1 MLIEPPTR
9 PGRPLTYREHR
20 KLREEAEKKRR
31 EYEEMLRKEER
42 ERREAEEKARAA
54 AEEPEKPASKDEA
67 EEVNDSPAVESSS
80 VSKSSEVKS
89 VKSTKSKDSRDPR
102 DPRRKKLEEKCA
114 SKSSEQSS
122 EEAKVAEPI
131 KSFKIPKVKKVESQP
146 KLAEIDIFKPNE
158 VLNVTK
164 PTHESSIDKSRK
176 ESDTESE
183 TRSRRSSASSQ
194 SHVDTDSDSE
204 PSLTIAEQEEERVR
218 RRSSASES
226 QSDSETGKLARRLS
240 VEKEKKVSSESQK
253 GTKVTK
259 ARRRISSGS
268 ESSEE
273 SKGTK
278 ARRVSSTSDREETA
292 VDREPSPVS
301 FSLEDED
308 MKEEKNVKTDEDGAI
323 TKNELTKELLKT
335 IVSSLDPKDATKLL
349 EKAATLKK
357 DDKISIETLK
367 EFINKKE
374 GVEEPDSEDEP
385 LSRKRK
391 RGRPKTPTKDK
402 AVKKLKTKSEA
413 TKGIVEEEVGEQSK
427 EPDEIPVEELLDDV
441 EDETEEMNIKIET
454 VETFVIEP
462 KAVPK
467 KGKKRGRKPKKDKLA
482 TAESESCG
490 LQDDAI
496 SSSNIEDDIKGEVKD
511 EPVET
516 DSMDTEMIPLN
527 VDEAPAMRRLSGN
540 QEPSGMRQTRAM
552 KSKMMKKTKTW
563 KPSAEVI
570 KLEDEL
576 NPFTSL
582 KSPPLNA
589 SQIKSETVEADLK
602 VFLGEGDVKADEFK
616 DSKFEFS
623 KGQYDANV
631 KLEVKSRLNSV
642 SSLFSKLMEQRPPIE
657 KKMSSVEGE
666 RKPKKTL
673 PVEEEKLCSKI
684 KLCKPPTDSKGRV
697 LAPPSLLSNI
707 ELPTLS
713 LSSRISEVTMSLNV
727 DESISPENDDTNQ
740 NSSFLDLI
748 HNLNKRKKMP
758 PALIPLN
765 TDEVDIKS
773 FNISEEDQDKFCR
786 EVSVPN
792 PNAAD
797 YKTPEAYSQMLEPA
811 KLRELFKC
819 MEPSCS
825 FTTSSAAEFGDHLDQ
840 SHGPDCLLRCPY
852 CLGRVRTGQ
861 KLINHIIK
869 HHGAAS
875 FQCIHSFFRA
885 QDPVQLMVYQNI
897 HFPQLPRGFIMCDHL
912 QADKKYKIK
921 VTSDVKFRCMGAGCS
936 FECSSG
942 DTELIEEHRW
952 RHVKAEDLVGFSC
965 PYSSFTSS
973 DPVQILLH
981 QTQISPGAVPMVHI
995 KTIVPREESSED
1007 EDNFS
1012 ESNESDVDSE
1022 LSDFDKDFYD
1032 DIEDAM
1038 DDVEKKDPLDDP
1050 LKRYLCSLCEFRDPS
1065 MNSLKAHVKT
1075 EHKLISFKFVP
1086 VNSAKTNHEKDSFI
1100 IVPKNNLQIQKTARS
1115 KSIKTIFS
1123 PTDIDSIPVKPDI
1136 YKYVLRC
1143 SLCDFGSRVRNNLVK
1158 HLRLHLKTRDNIP
1171 ILAPVN
1177 PPTDAEAETSATS
1190 RMTSLLP
1197 DDIEEEL
1204 KRKPISF
1211 EELELLPQ
1219 MIPENLRFACCAK
1232 DCNYITIDEG
1242 MLLYHIKA
1250 FHKELRKYKCPHCP
1264 NVSIPFSEMELHLK
1278 CHGELLF
1285 KCGHCDYF
1293 HPFKRTAEAHAAQEH
1308 ANKKYFVRNVREEE
1322 VKRREMG
1329 PDTEDKKEPVQPE
1342 VNKII
1347 ATYKPYR
1354 CGLCDFSSETVEEIR
1369 GHLYEVH
1376 SIHHQ
1381 YKCGLCKFE
1390 SDVRSDMEDHVGN
1403 QHPGGQAS
1411 LVRTFYV
1418 DPTTVLDA
1426 YPDERRYPLWARE
1439 MEGLKH
1445 IRGILY
1451 DDMEDNAVLK
1461 QAVQLKKS
1469 RIKKLEEKEA
1479 LERVDPDNSFEQTK
1493 SAKKEGKAARSELD
1507 FYPMSCKECGFS
1519 KKTVTGMKMHIKLN
1533 HLGVGKFQ
1541 CRECVFS
1548 ANLTN
1553 SIHGHYRN
1561 KHPEKVTTNDQG
1573 QEEFDYTEKVAN
1585 AQNFSEDFW
1594 RDEWGIPTLTERKNS
1609 LNQDSDKKKRKSLN
1623 TDKDS
1628 PPLKKKP
1635 GAKRGRKK
1643 KTEIAAPEAT
1653 KCPPTSASTIDD
1665 FGDNILKAD
1674 REIDS
1679 GVTDMVKT
1687 SGTDTMAGVKPLEV
1701 SPFESIKTFMC
1712 SFCPKRSQN
1721 VDKIRRHLTEH
1732 HPDQEAEFHELSRDQ
1747 AVAII
1752 TSDQY
1757 KGQGVNEYKCFYCQ
1771 EVGSITS
1778 LYEHTETSHTSAKFR
1793 VVKFQGKGVTGYLE
1807 CQVCGYLS
1815 PGFEKYL
1822 QKAHFHEE
1830 HPLENE
1836 VNCSKYMHKM
1846 KSGTEAFSSNQQ
1858 AFKVSFKK

>member
-1 MLIEPPTR
+1 MVIEPPTR

-31 EYEEMLRKEER
+31 EYEEKLRKEEK

-54 AEEPEKPASKDEA
+54 AEEAARVATKDEM
-67 EEVNDSPAVESSS
+67 EEGNDSPAVESSV

-89 VKSTKSKDSRDPR
+89 VKSTKSRDPR
-102 DPRRKKLEEKCA
+102 DPRRKKLEEKGA

-131 KSFKIPKVKKVESQP
+131 KSFKIPKVKKIMDSQP
-146 KLAEIDIFKPNE
+146 KVAEIDIFKPNE
-158 VLNVTK
+158 VPNVTK
-164 PTHESSIDKSRK
+164 PTHESSIDKARK
-176 ESDTESE
+176 ESETESE
-183 TRSRRSSASSQ
+183 TRPRRSSASSQ
-194 SHVDTDSDSE
+194 SHADTDSDSE
-204 PSLTIAEQEEERVR
+204 PSLTIADQEEDRAR

-226 QSDSETGKLARRLS
+226 DTETGKQVRRIS
-240 VEKEKKVSSESQK
+240 IEKEKMARRDSSESQQ

-278 ARRVSSTSDREETA
+278 ARRVSSTSDREEVVEA
-292 VDREPSPVS
+292 DREPSPVS
-301 FSLEDED
+301 FDLEDED
-308 MKEEKNVKTDEDGAI
+308 MKEEKIDKDDEDGAI

-374 GVEEPDSEDEP
+374 GEEEPDSEDEP

-402 AVKKLKTKSEA
+402 AVKKLKTKSAA
-413 TKGIVEEEVGEQSK
+413 TKDTVEEEIVGEHSK
-427 EPDEIPVEELLDDV
+427 GLADEIPVEELLDDV

-467 KGKKRGRKPKKDKLA
+467 KGKKRGRKPKKDKLVA

-496 SSSNIEDDIKGEVKD
+496 SSTNIEEDVKREVKD
-511 EPVET
+511 EPVDT
-516 DSMDTEMIPLN
+516 DSVETEMIPLN
-527 VDEAPAMRRLSGN
+527 VDEAPVSRRVSGN

-552 KSKMMKKTKTW
+552 KSKMLKKTKTW
-563 KPSAEVI
+563 KPSTEVL
-570 KLEDEL
+570 KPEDEL
-576 NPFTSL
+576 NPFSCL
-582 KSPPLNA
+582 KSPPLNNA
-589 SQIKSETVEADLK
+589 QIKSETVEADLK
-602 VFLGEGDVKADEFK
+602 VFLGEGEVKADEFK

-631 KLEVKSRLNSV
+631 KVEVKSRLSAV
-642 SSLFSKLMEQRPPIE
+642 SSLFSKLNQKRPSEVKVTSSEEGE
-657 KKMSSVEGE
+657 KK
-666 RKPKKTL
+666 PKQKEQL
-673 PVEEEKLCSKI
+673 EEEKLCSKI
-684 KLCKPPTDSKGRV
+684 KLSKPPTDRKGHI
-697 LAPPSLLSNI
+697 LGPPSLKSNI

-713 LSSRISEVTMSLNV
+713 LSSRISEVTMNV
-727 DESISPENDDTNQ
+727 KEDESISLETDDTSQ
-740 NSSFLDLI
+740 KSSFFDLI
-748 HNLNKRKKMP
+748 HNLKKRKQMP

-765 TDEVDIKS
+765 SEELQIIS
-773 FNISEEDQDKFCR
+773 FNISEEDHDKFSR
-786 EVSVPN
+786 EVTVPN
-792 PNAAD
+792 PNPAD
-797 YKTPEAYSQMLEPA
+797 FKTPEAYSLMLEPGR
-811 KLRELFKC
+811 LRDLFKC
-819 MEPSCS
+819 MAPSCS
-825 FTTSSAAEFGDHLDQ
+825 FTTSSAAEFIDHLGQ
-840 SHGPDCLLRCPY
+840 CHAPLRCPY
-852 CLGRVRTGQ
+852 CLGRVRTVH
-861 KLINHIIK
+861 KLVNHIIK

-875 FQCIHSFFRA
+875 YQCIHSFFRA
-885 QDPVQLMVYQNI
+885 NDPVQLLMYQNI
-897 HFPQLPRGFIMCDHL
+897 HFPHLPRGFIMCDHL
-912 QADKKYKIK
+912 QEDTKYKVK
-921 VTSDVKFRCMGAGCS
+921 VTSDVKFHCLAAGCS

-942 DTELIEEHRW
+942 DKERIEEHRW
-952 RHVKAEDLVGFSC
+952 RHAKPEVLVGFSC

-973 DPVQILLH
+973 DPVQILVH
-981 QTQISPGAVPMVHI
+981 QSLISPGAVPMIHI
-995 KTIVPREESSED
+995 TTLVPGEETSED
-1007 EDNFS
+1007 EDSLS
-1012 ESNESDVDSE
+1012 ESNESEVDSE

-1032 DIEDAM
+1032 DI
-1038 DDVEKKDPLDDP
+1038 DDVVVDAVKKEPVDDP
-1050 LKRYLCSLCEFRDPS
+1050 LKRYLCSLCDFRDSS

-1075 EHKLISFKFVP
+1075 EHKLISYKFVP
-1086 VNSAKTNHEKDSFI
+1086 VDSAKTNHEKDSFI
-1100 IVPKNNLQIQKTARS
+1100 IVPKNNLPIPKTARS
-1115 KSIKTIFS
+1115 KTLKTVFS
-1123 PTDIDSIPVKPDI
+1123 PADIDSIPVKPDI

-1143 SLCDFGSRVRNNLVK
+1143 SLCDFGTRVRNNLVK
-1158 HLRLHLKTRDNIP
+1158 HLRLHLKTEDNIP

-1197 DDIEEEL
+1197 DDIDEEL

-1232 DCNYITIDEG
+1232 DCNYITIDEN

-1264 NVSIPFSEMELHLK
+1264 NVSIPFSEMEFHLK

-1293 HPFKRTAEAHAAQEH
+1293 HPVKRTAEAHAAQEH
-1308 ANKKYFVRNVREEE
+1308 PNRRYFVRNVREEE

-1329 PDTEDKKEPVQPE
+1329 PDTEDKKEPEQPE

-1354 CGLCDFSSETVEEIR
+1354 CGLCEFISETVEEMR
-1369 GHLYEVH
+1369 GHLSEVH

-1390 SDVRSDMEDHVGN
+1390 SDVRSEMEDHVSKH
-1403 QHPGGQAS
+1403 HPGGQAS
-1411 LVRTFYV
+1411 MVRTFYV

-1451 DDMEDNAVLK
+1451 DNMEDNAVLK

-1479 LERVDPDNSFEQTK
+1479 LERVDPENSFEEAK
-1493 SAKKEGKAARSELD
+1493 NAKKAGKAARSELD

-1573 QEEFDYTEKVAN
+1573 QEVFDYAEKVAN
-1585 AQNFSEDFW
+1585 VQNFSEEFW
-1594 RDEWGIPTLTERKNS
+1594 RDEWGIPTLTERKNT
-1609 LNQDSDKKKRKSLN
+1609 LNQDDSKKKRKSLN
-1623 TDKDS
+1623 SDADS
-1628 PPLKKKP
+1628 PPVKKKP
-1635 GAKRGRKK
+1635 GAKRGRKRK
-1643 KTEIAAPEAT
+1643 SEMAAPEAP
-1653 KCPPTSASTIDD
+1653 KGPPRPASTLDD
-1665 FGDNILKAD
+1665 FDSNILKAD

-1679 GVTDMVKT
+1679 GVTDTVKT
-1687 SGTDTMAGVKPLEV
+1687 LGPDTMVGVRPLEV

-1721 VDKIRRHLTEH
+1721 VEKIRRHMSEH

-1778 LYEHTETSHTSAKFR
+1778 LYEHTKATHPGAKFR

-1846 KSGTEAFSSNQQ
+1846 KTGTEAFSNNQQ
-1858 AFKVSFKK
+1858 AFKVSFNE